1 MGSSLLTPE
10 VEPRPPALGGLAT
23 GPSGKF
29 PCLELWSD
37 LRSMLWGFP
46 CGSAGKESTCNLGD
60 QGSIPGLGRSPGEMK
75 GYPLQYSGLENSMD
89 CIVHGLVKSQTWL
102 SNFHVTWSM
111 HNLTTTCT
119 GHMKK
124 KVHRVTLPLSHII
137 NSATTTPHPVP
148 SPPHP
153 SEGVSLGGCQVP
165 TANKVM
171 QS

>member
-10 VEPRPPALGGLAT
+10 VEPKPPALGGLAT

-46 CGSAGKESTCNLGD
+46 CGSAGKEYTCNVGD
-60 QGSIPGLGRSPGEMK
+60 LGSIPGLGRSPGEMK

-89 CIVHGLVKSQTWL
+89 CIVHGHVKSQTWL

-124 KVHRVTLPLSHII
+124 KKFTESHFPCLTSLIQQPQHPI
-137 NSATTTPHPVP
+137 QCQPHLT
-148 SPPHP
+148 H
-153 SEGVSLGGCQVP
+153 Q
-165 TANKVM
+165 KVLAWEAVKFP
-171 QS
+171 